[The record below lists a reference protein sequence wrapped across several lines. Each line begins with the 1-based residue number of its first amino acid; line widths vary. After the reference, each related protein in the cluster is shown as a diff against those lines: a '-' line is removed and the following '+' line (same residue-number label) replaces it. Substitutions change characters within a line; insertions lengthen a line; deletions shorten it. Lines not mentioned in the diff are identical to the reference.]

1 MKYKELPSEKLL
13 QKLLETSF
21 ESPSKNRD
29 VFNWCESIMKHVKF
43 LESERRKLV
52 QKYGADDG
60 NGTFTVTPEYM
71 KTFQK
76 EFYNILEMDIDSQ
89 LESCPI
95 KKDWFDDEKCSYPKN
110 KELWITPQEIGKL
123 I

>member
-1 MKYKELPSEKLL
+1 MKYKDLPSEKLL

-52 QKYGADDG
+52 QKYGSDDG
-60 NGTFTVTPEYM
+60 NGTFTVTPENM

-76 EFYNILEMDIDSQ
+76 EFYDLLEMDIDSQ
-89 LESCPI
+89 LKHCPI
-95 KKDWFDDEKCSYPKN
+95 KEDWFDDEKCSYPKN
-110 KELWITPQEIGKL
+110 KEMWITPQEIGKL